1 MFKDPSQH
9 EVTNDKRRD
18 FNFQI
23 ALTNRQRQQLL
34 RSQNV
39 AVIFCWKIDDI
50 VWRKSTVDKQKST
63 QLKS

>member
-1 MFKDPSQH
+1 MFKDSSQR

-23 ALTNRQRQQLL
+23 ALTNRQQQQLF

-39 AVIFCWKIDDI
+39 AVIFCRKIDDI